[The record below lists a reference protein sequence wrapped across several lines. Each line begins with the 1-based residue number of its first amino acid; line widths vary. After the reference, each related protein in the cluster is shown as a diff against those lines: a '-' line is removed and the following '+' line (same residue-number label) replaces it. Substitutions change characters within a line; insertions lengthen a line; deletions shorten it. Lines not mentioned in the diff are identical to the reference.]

1 MSRPILIYYQAGAY
15 GTFIEWLLTY
25 LTDTNIDDQLPFGRA
40 GNSHKFMGNQLNKDH
55 NSIEQATKTNNSGFA
70 RAHPE
75 VVSVEQ
81 INSLFSSV
89 IHIDIPSTSK
99 LWIFNNTMLKI
110 NINDVNDEQLASLRE
125 WEPDILPILNAIT
138 IGDCEFARYLLLTSN
153 DQEYLKGYSV
163 ARVNDLKRW
172 QLREIF
178 SFWDHWMLLSPNS
191 SCQFNNTYNI
201 TVEDLRDQLPVVI
214 DGLIQRL
221 QLNVISERYAKLD
234 WVWQEWKSR
243 QSEMDRDLVV
253 ERYINN
259 VVNSIELIELRQFNI
274 FEEAVIQQQLRKL
287 GYEIKCDG
295 LEYLPLRTTELKE
308 LLYNV

>member
-25 LTDTNIDDQLPFGRA
+25 LTDTTID
-40 GNSHKFMGNQLNKDH
+40 
-55 NSIEQATKTNNSGFA
+55 
-70 RAHPE
+70 
-75 VVSVEQ
+75 
-81 INSLFSSV
+81 
-89 IHIDIPSTSK
+89 
-99 LWIFNNTMLKI
+99 
-110 NINDVNDEQLASLRE
+110 
-125 WEPDILPILNAIT
+125 
-138 IGDCEFARYLLLTSN
+138 
-153 DQEYLKGYSV
+153 
-163 ARVNDLKRW
+163 
-172 QLREIF
+172 
-178 SFWDHWMLLSPNS
+178 
-191 SCQFNNTYNI
+191 
-201 TVEDLRDQLPVVI
+201 DQLPVVI
-214 DGLIQRL
+214 DELIQKL

-243 QSEMDRDLVV
+243 QSEMAADLVV

-295 LEYLPLRTTELKE
+295 LAYLPLRTTELKE